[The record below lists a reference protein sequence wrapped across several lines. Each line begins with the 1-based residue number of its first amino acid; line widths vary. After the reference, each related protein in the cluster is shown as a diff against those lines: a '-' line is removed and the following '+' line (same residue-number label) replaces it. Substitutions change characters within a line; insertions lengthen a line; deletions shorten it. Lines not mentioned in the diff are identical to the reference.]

1 MITFFRSRPQ
11 SCVTSGISFMRTS
24 LTLKLSTQSWTWVI
38 FFSPDS
44 TRPTSWMTRSNPI
57 HDSVKPIYRSRFIE
71 YRMLQLFWKFKKV
84 NKKVSYRKQTAT
96 SSFVCVKRY
105 EHTSWGQPLEAPPL
119 GSRAWP
125 RSMDPVW
132 NYPSP
137 SWSPCKIR
145 LTLCHATWA
154 RVGGPKDFGALGAC
168 FLGMGMSDPKTRT
181 PAWINIRNLVKPCEH
196 AHGDPPTKLGP
207 SRPAFQRHSRPSKV
221 TQIDRMPMT
230 SYSWFIVTMEVL
242 FRTVSEINGDIS
254 QNTRFFFT
262 ARRNA

>member
-1 MITFFRSRPQ
+1 
-11 SCVTSGISFMRTS
+11 
-24 LTLKLSTQSWTWVI
+24 
-38 FFSPDS
+38 
-44 TRPTSWMTRSNPI
+44 MTRSNPI

-125 RSMDPVW
+125 WSMDPVW

-154 RVGGPKDFGALGAC
+154 RVGGPKDFGALGPAS
-168 FLGMGMSDPKTRT
+168 LEWAWVILKREPPHGLIYGIWSNRVSTRT
-181 PAWINIRNLVKPCEH
+181 EIRPRNWARRVPL
-196 AHGDPPTKLGP
+196 
-207 SRPAFQRHSRPSKV
+207 FNV
-221 TQIDRMPMT
+221 TQGHRKWHKSIGCLWLPIRD
-230 SYSWFIVTMEVL
+230 S
-242 FRTVSEINGDIS
+242 
-254 QNTRFFFT
+254 
-262 ARRNA
+262 